1 MAKVVLGVDL
11 DNAKDLRTAAMLLL
25 QFNLMGRFSDVQR
38 IRCGEVVCVEGGHLK
53 VKVVTAKNYES
64 YEAMTSYIVAN
75 QVAEVF
81 SVGIIQK
88 YLKFRNGEPTDFL
101 FTNFR
106 LAKKRVAC
114 LNTVVTYDTCLKCLR
129 EAMDRVGL
137 RGKDFTLHSVK
148 TGSFSEAR
156 NSGKVALSVLRRHA
170 RWGARSMGDRY
181 HKRSLAISL
190 EATRALKINQ

>member
-1 MAKVVLGVDL
+1 M
-11 DNAKDLRTAAMLLL
+11 
-25 QFNLMGRFSDVQR
+25 
-38 IRCGEVVCVEGGHLK
+38 EGGHLK

-75 QVAEVF
+75 EAARVF
-81 SVGIIQK
+81 SVGIIQRYMEK
-88 YLKFRNGEPTDFL
+88 RNGEPEDFL

-106 LAKKRVAC
+106 IVKNKRKVAC
-114 LNTVVTYDTCLKCLR
+114 LNKVITYDNCLKCLR

-137 RGKDFTLHSVK
+137 RGEDFTLHSVK

-156 NSGKVALSVLRRHA
+156 NSGKVSLSVLRRHA
-170 RWGARSMGDRY
+170 RWVARSMEDRY
-181 HKRSLAISL
+181 HKRSLAVSL